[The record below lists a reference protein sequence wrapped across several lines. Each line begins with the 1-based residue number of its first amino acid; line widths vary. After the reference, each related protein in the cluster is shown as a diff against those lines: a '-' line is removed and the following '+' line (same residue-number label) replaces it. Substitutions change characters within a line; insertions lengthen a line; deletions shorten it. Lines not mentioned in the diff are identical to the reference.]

1 MLYII
6 AFVGGAASVLTPC
19 VFPLLPAILAVSGG
33 GRRRVMGIVVGL
45 ELSFFLIGL
54 VLAGLLSATG
64 LTDDALQ
71 WVAAA
76 LIAGFGAVLL
86 FPWLDRAFQRRASAL
101 VGSVRTGDGGGDT
114 FGSGVIAGA
123 PLGIV
128 WVPCAGPILA
138 GITAAAASTQFSGRT
153 VATMAFYGLGM
164 LGPLTLVIFGGQRIT
179 LFLRSKLGGGRRV
192 SIVMG
197 TLLVIT
203 AIVIAGGGLNSIN
216 RFLAERINLTS
227 TPTASLEERA
237 IGRGRQASAADSET
251 KRVDVP
257 TSELEATGY
266 PVYDE
271 LVDYGPAPEFR
282 GVTDWFNSDPLSL
295 RALRGKVVLVDF
307 WTYSCINC
315 IRTFP
320 YLRDWYSKYHEQ
332 GLEIIGVHTP
342 EFSFEKVPSN
352 VEAAVKDF
360 DIEYPVALDP
370 DYKTWR
376 NYHNFYWP
384 AKYLIDKDG
393 HLRAVHY
400 GEGAYDTTEDRI
412 RALLALPAT
421 DTTVDTYE
429 LYDRRT
435 PEIYLGFARGE
446 NFYGSTGGALGF
458 EPEKR
463 AVYRAPADRDLRL
476 HQWAFEGE
484 WTVDDERSI
493 AGRDARIVLHFAA
506 KDVFIVAGSREP
518 KELSVRGP
526 AGTSRRVEV
535 EGQRLYTLR
544 KGEPANSVL
553 EIAVPPGVEV
563 YSFTFG

>member
-1 MLYII
+1 MLYVI

-33 GRRRVMGIVVGL
+33 GRRRVLGIVVGL

-64 LTDDALQ
+64 LTDNALQ

-101 VGSVRTGDGGGDT
+101 VGNVRAGGGGQT

-128 WVPCAGPILA
+128 WAPCAGPILA
-138 GITAAAASTQFSGRT
+138 GITAAAASTQFSART

-179 LFLRSKLGGGRRV
+179 RFLRSKLGDGRRV

-203 AIVIAGGGLNSIN
+203 AVVIASGGLNSIN
-216 RFLAERINLTS
+216 RFIAERINLTS
-227 TPTASLEERA
+227 TPTAALEERA
-237 IGRGRQASAADSET
+237 IGRGRQAKVADTDS
-251 KRVDVP
+251 KRIDVP

-266 PVYDE
+266 PEYDE
-271 LVDYGPAPEFR
+271 LVDYGPAPDFR
-282 GVTDWFNSDPLSL
+282 GVTGWFNSGKLTL
-295 RALRGKVVLVDF
+295 ERLRGKVVLVDF

-315 IRTFP
+315 IRTLP
-320 YLRDWYSKYHEQ
+320 YLRDWYAKYHEA
-332 GLEIIGVHTP
+332 GLEIVGVHTP
-342 EFSFEKVPSN
+342 EFAFEKVPSN
-352 VEAAVKDF
+352 VEGAVKDF
-360 DIEYPVALDP
+360 DIDYPVALDP

-376 NYHNFYWP
+376 NFHNLYWP

-400 GEGAYDTTEDRI
+400 GEGLYEQTEQRI
-412 RALLALPAT
+412 RDLLALPEGKTRAA
-421 DTTVDTYE
+421 DYE

-435 PEIYLGFARGE
+435 PEIYLGFGRAE
-446 NFYGSTGGALGF
+446 NFQGSTGGALGF

-463 AVYRAPADRDLRL
+463 AVYQAPAERDLRL

-493 AGRDARIVLHFAA
+493 AGRGARIVLHFAA
-506 KDVFIVAGSREP
+506 RDVFIVAGSREP
-518 KELSVRGP
+518 KKLSIRGP
-526 AGTSRRVEV
+526 SGTSRGVEV
-535 EGQRLYTLR
+535 AGQRLYTLR
-544 KGEPANSVL
+544 EGEAADGL
-553 EIAVPPGVEV
+553 IEIEVPSGVEV

>member
-1 MLYII
+1 MLYVI
-6 AFVGGAASVLTPC
+6 AFIGGAASVLTPC

-33 GRRRVMGIVVGL
+33 GRRRVMGIVVGI

-64 LTDDALQ
+64 LTDNALQ

-76 LIAGFGAVLL
+76 LIAAFGAVLL
-86 FPWLDRAFQRRASAL
+86 FPALDRAFQRRASAL
-101 VGSVRTGDGGGDT
+101 VGNVRTGSGGET
-114 FGSGVIAGA
+114 FASGVIAGA

-128 WVPCAGPILA
+128 WAPCAGPILA
-138 GITAAAASTQFSGRT
+138 GITAAAASTQFSART

-179 LFLRSKLGGGRRV
+179 RFLRNRLGDGRRV

-197 TLLVIT
+197 ALLVLT
-203 AIVIAGGGLNSIN
+203 AVVIASGGLNSIN

-227 TPTASLEERA
+227 TPTAALEERA
-237 IGRGRQASAADSET
+237 IGRGRLASAADADSKT
-251 KRVDVP
+251 VDVP
-257 TSELEATGY
+257 EAELEASGY
-266 PVYDE
+266 PEYDE
-271 LVDYGPAPEFR
+271 LVDYGAAPAFR
-282 GVTDWFNSDPLSL
+282 GVTDWFNSHPLSL
-295 RALRGKVVLVDF
+295 RDLRGKVVLVDF

-315 IRTFP
+315 IRTLP
-320 YLRDWYSKYHEQ
+320 YLRDWYSKYREQ
-332 GLEIIGVHTP
+332 GLEIVGVHTP
-342 EFSFEKVPSN
+342 EFAFEKVPSN
-352 VEAAVKDF
+352 VEGAVKDF
-360 DIEYPVALDP
+360 DLEYPVALDP

-376 NYHNFYWP
+376 NYHNLYWP

-400 GEGAYDTTEDRI
+400 GEGAYDVTEDRI

-421 DTTVDTYE
+421 DTSVDTYE

-435 PEIYLGFARGE
+435 PEIYLGFQRSE

-458 EPEKR
+458 DPEKR

-506 KDVFIVAGSREP
+506 KDVFIVAGSKEPRE
-518 KELSVRGP
+518 LRVSGP
-526 AGTSRRVEV
+526 TGTSRRVEV

-544 KGEPANSVL
+544 EGKPTNSLL
-553 EIAVPPGVEV
+553 EIEVPSGVEV